1 MCLRSYVDFE
11 SCAAT
16 RIANHIAS
24 HKSQNTFWKSNFDSL
39 TLTIEIWRENFGG
52 KSFDFLE
59 KQLGDDFQ
67 EALDK
72 GYFKKIAENKYIF
85 TEKGRE
91 FAWKKEL

>member
-1 MCLRSYVDFE
+1 MISKLDLLTRHRDNRQFRIIETELGMCLRRYVDFE
-11 SCAAT
+11 SRAAS

-59 KQLGDDFQ
+59 K
-67 EALDK
+67 
-72 GYFKKIAENKYIF
+72 
-85 TEKGRE
+85 
-91 FAWKKEL
+91 